1 MKPITRE
8 EKSDRQIISGG
19 RIRGANRG
27 QKCTA
32 GLGSGQVEHGYV
44 VNRKAQERQ
53 VPTEQVFGVKHGYVN
68 YYVQ

>member
-19 RIRGANRG
+19 CIRAANRG
-27 QKCTA
+27 QKLTA
-32 GLGSGQVEHGYV
+32 GLGSGQVEHGHV